1 MLPRFTRS
9 TQRAQPIG
17 CSDKFV
23 LFEQSTLLE
32 ATVVLDIKSSTLK
45 EVFDVALPVLIAA
58 RNRSVVHPVLLVVVN
73 TRDVANN
80 NTEKAFNFLDRL
92 KRSDLLPC
100 LNLVCVGFDQ
110 ELKIFSNASED
121 EKDFVS
127 MLKPCV
133 LAAVKL
139 CKDSSLTHKINF

>member
-32 ATVVLDIKSSTLK
+32 ATVVLDIKSSALK
-45 EVFDVALPVLIAA
+45 DVFEVALPILIAA
-58 RNRSVVHPVLLVVVN
+58 RNSSVVHPVLLVVVYATN
-73 TRDVANN
+73 TQQDENV
-80 NTEKAFNFLDRL
+80 EKAFDVLRVL
-92 KRSDLLPC
+92 KKQDLLPC
-100 LNLVCVGFDQ
+100 LNLILVGFPED
-110 ELKIFSNASED
+110 EERKLKIFSEASED
-121 EKDFVS
+121 DVGFVS

-133 LAAVKL
+133 LLK
-139 CKDSSLTHKINF
+139 C